1 MGPKIDQL
9 DSFWRVSA
17 AEMQS
22 GSGVGYRSAG
32 CPCAVATI
40 LRPLH
45 RLGKAH
51 LHAIHSRKATMD
63 KPKFIGEV
71 PYARQLNMM
80 LLSKPLTIRV
90 CF

>member
-1 MGPKIDQL
+1 MCPKIDQL
-9 DSFWRVSA
+9 DSFRRAS

-22 GSGVGYRSAG
+22 GSGFEYRSAG

-45 RLGKAH
+45 RLGKAY
-51 LHAIHSRKATMD
+51 LHAIHSRKTIID
-63 KPKFIGEV
+63 KPKFIGQV
-71 PYARQLNMM
+71 PYTRQHSLM
-80 LLSKPLTIRV
+80 LLSKPQTIRV